1 MATIV
6 GTVNLTGCS
15 YSLAYDV
22 LSQNIATNSSTV
34 RLYGILSVSNNY
46 VAWSSGTAS
55 VHDSGDAAIGTS
67 YNRGD
72 HVVIT
77 RDYTWTHDANG
88 NWSGWVGASLKT
100 TFVSGNTGGVI
111 TLPKIN
117 RVAVTNS
124 VEGQDV
130 EGNFKV
136 NYTAFISA
144 YTYKLRISIPHITE
158 LQTTDY
164 ISGTNISLSN
174 EALTKLLGTNPQ
186 TQKPYIMGNS
196 INLGFAVE
204 TWNGGTQISAGNE
217 VIKKCY
223 LYNAEPTYD
232 VAYQDTNAATI
243 AITNNNQQII
253 RNNSTLQINFTN
265 MDAKKSASLASAKII
280 IDNQEYTGTISGTTC
295 NINVGTINL
304 TSDIEASV
312 VVTDTRN
319 VSTTK
324 PLAITILDWQLP
336 TGIITLERQSNYY
349 SETDITV
356 DANYSSLDSKNQL
369 TLKVRYKKETDST
382 YGNYVTLQN
391 NVTTVLTLDN
401 LYTWDVQ
408 VLVQDLLGST
418 TYNLSLGIGLPIFYI
433 DRHLRSVGIEC
444 FPSDN
449 NSLEILGVNVLE
461 VLNGLVGNKI
471 WTNTSPDSSFASQ
484 TITLTEDLDTYNC
497 YEIIFRQNKTSTRY
511 FSTGKIPVGHGT
523 ILNAY
528 SNNFRPTGTTVS
540 GNTITFE
547 NASVGGTTNNEYVIP
562 VYVIAYKT
570 NLFS

>member
-22 LSQNIATNSSTV
+22 LSQDIATNSSTV
-34 RLYGILSVSNNY
+34 RLYGILSVTNN
-46 VAWSSGTAS
+46 VISWTSGTAS
-55 VHDSGDAAIGTS
+55 VHDSGDAAIGTT
-67 YNRGD
+67 YYRGD
-72 HVVIT
+72 HVVIS
-77 RDYTWTHDANG
+77 RDYTWTHDVNG

-136 NYTAFISA
+136 NYTAYISA

-232 VAYQDTNAATI
+232 VAYQDTNATTI
-243 AITNNNQQII
+243 AITNDNQQII
-253 RNNSTLQINFTN
+253 RSNSTLQINFTN
-265 MDAKKSASLASAKII
+265 MDAKKQATLASAKII
-280 IDNQEYTGTISGTTC
+280 IDNQTYTGTISGTTC

-304 TSDIEASV
+304 SNDVEASV
-312 VVTDTRN
+312 VVTDSRN
-319 VSTTK
+319 LSTTK
-324 PLAITILDWQLP
+324 PLPITILDWQLP

-369 TLKVRYKKETDST
+369 TLKVRYKKEADST
-382 YGNYVTLQN
+382 YGNYVTLTN
-391 NVTTVLTLDN
+391 NVTSVLTLDN

-449 NSLEILGVNVLE
+449 NSLEILGVNILE
-461 VLNGLVGNKI
+461 MLNGLKGEII
-471 WTNTSPDSSFASQ
+471 WTNQSPTSTFAAQ
-484 TITLTEDLDTYNC
+484 TINLSESLDDYNC
-497 YEIIFRQNKTSTRY
+497 YEIIFKQSTANERY

-528 SNNFRPTGTTVS
+528 ANNYRATETTVS
-540 GNTITFE
+540 RTTIDFE
-547 NASVGGTTNNEYVIP
+547 NASYGGTTDNGYVIP
-562 VYVIAYKT
+562 MYVIVYKT
-570 NLFS
+570 GVF

>member
-6 GTVNLTGCS
+6 GTVTLNGCS
-15 YSLAYDV
+15 YSLGYDV
-22 LSQNIATNSSTV
+22 LSQDIATNSSTV
-34 RLYGILSVSNNY
+34 RLYGILSVTNN
-46 VAWSSGTAS
+46 VISWSSGTAS
-55 VHDSGDAAIGTS
+55 VHDSGDIPIGTT
-67 YNRGD
+67 YYKGD
-72 HVVIT
+72 HVVVS
-77 RDYTWTHDANG
+77 RDFVWTHDANG
-88 NWSGWVGASLKT
+88 NFSGWVGASLKT

-117 RVAVTNS
+117 RVAITNS

-144 YTYKLRISIPHITE
+144 YTYKLRISIPRVTA

-164 ISGTNISLSN
+164 VSGTNISLSN
-174 EALTKLLGTNPQ
+174 EALTTLLGVNQQ

-196 INLGFAVE
+196 IDLGFAIE

-217 VIKKCY
+217 VVKKCY

-243 AITNNNQQII
+243 AITNDNQQII
-253 RNNSTLQINFTN
+253 RSNSTLQINFTN
-265 MDAKKSASLASAKII
+265 MDAKKQATLASAKII
-280 IDNQEYTGTISGTTC
+280 IDNQTYTGTISGTTC

-304 TSDIEASV
+304 SNDVEASV

-319 VSTTK
+319 ISTTK
-324 PLAITILDWQLP
+324 ALPITILDWQLP

-382 YGNYVTLQN
+382 YGNYVTLTN
-391 NVTTVLTLDN
+391 NVTSVLTLDN

-461 VLNGLVGNKI
+461 VLNGLVGKKI
-471 WTNTSPDSSFASQ
+471 WTNPSPDSSFASQ
-484 TITLTEDLDTYNC
+484 TITLDESLDDYNS
-497 YEIIFRQNKTSTRY
+497 YEIIYKQRYTSARY
-511 FSTGKIPVGHGT
+511 MTTGKIPVGHGT
-523 ILNAY
+523 IMGFEAG
-528 SNNFRPTGTTVS
+528 PTYRATDTTVS
-540 GNTITFE
+540 GTTIYFE
-547 NASVGGTTNNEYVIP
+547 DAQIGGTTNNEYSIP
-562 VYVIAYKT
+562 VFVIVYKT
-570 NLFS
+570 GVF